1 MSPEAFAALLIACKG
16 KGSIRLFMSGIDT
29 EEGLDID
36 PDTVVLAKDHPGFES
51 IADTPDSDSLW
62 IATDGPSAIGLG
74 PIKVRMGQTSTLI
87 DIRTI
92 SAIDLD

>member
-1 MSPEAFAALLIACKG
+1 MP
-16 KGSIRLFMSGIDT
+16 GIDT
-29 EEGLDID
+29 EDGLGID

-74 PIKVRMGQTSTLI
+74 PIKVRIGQTSRLI

-92 SAIDLD
+92 SAIEFE